1 MLLRNTKSTGK
12 LATHFESEPY
22 TVVTKE
28 RNEVMIQSEEGS
40 TFRRDS
46 SFVKPYN
53 APESGEPS
61 GASEPSELENQP
73 DATATARP
81 SRITRLPD
89 KFKDFVMTK

>member
-1 MLLRNTKSTGK
+1 
-12 LATHFESEPY
+12 
-22 TVVTKE
+22 
-28 RNEVMIQSEEGS
+28 MIQSEEGS

-61 GASEPSELENQP
+61 GTSEPSELENQP
-73 DATATARP
+73 DVTATARP